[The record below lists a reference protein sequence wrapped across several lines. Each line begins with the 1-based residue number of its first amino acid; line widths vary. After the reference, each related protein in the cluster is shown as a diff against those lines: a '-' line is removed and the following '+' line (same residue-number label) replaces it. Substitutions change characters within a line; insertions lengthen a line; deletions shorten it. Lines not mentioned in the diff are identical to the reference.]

1 MDFGKEAIEKIE
13 DLVKSSL
20 VVNVDGKSYTAKN
33 LTPVV
38 FEPTATPI
46 TISTLTGFVG
56 FINQN
61 IDMLDLSCGYITVI
75 DDVNTVRLCS
85 ALFDETRNR
94 EELLNAKLD
103 ENMET
108 FPFGDFLEQEDFTIK
123 LHSLFEKK
131 EGDDFDYVS
140 SVVSKIVQSNSTE
153 TEDDGITQ
161 HVTIRKGASGAL
173 KETTAVKHI
182 VKLSPYRTFRE
193 IEQVE
198 SQFLL
203 RINADNGKVRV
214 ALFEADGGAWR
225 NEARTRIAA
234 FLKDKIDTP
243 VIA

>member
-20 VVNVDGKSYTAKN
+20 VVNIDGTSYTAED
-33 LTPVV
+33 LTPIV
-38 FEPTATPI
+38 FEPMANSI

-61 IDMLDLSCGYITVI
+61 IDKLDLSGGYITVI
-75 DDVNTVRLCS
+75 NDENEVLLCS
-85 ALFDETRNR
+85 ALLDKTRSRETI
-94 EELLNAKLD
+94 LKAKLD
-103 ENMET
+103 KNMEA

-131 EGDDFDYVS
+131 DGDDFDYVS

-161 HVTIRKGASGAL
+161 HVTIRKGSSGAL

-203 RINADNGKVRV
+203 RIKADNGKVWV

-225 NEARTRIAA
+225 NEARTRIAE
-234 FLKDKIDTP
+234 FLKDKIKTP